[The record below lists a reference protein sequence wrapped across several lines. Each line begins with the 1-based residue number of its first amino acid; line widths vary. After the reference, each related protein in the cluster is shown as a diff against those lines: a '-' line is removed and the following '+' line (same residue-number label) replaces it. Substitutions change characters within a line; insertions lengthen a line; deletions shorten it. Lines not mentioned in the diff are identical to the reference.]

1 MSLLVNTRNALW
13 LQVHKTLS
21 DSKCGRNA
29 NKNAQ
34 ATADEDALGQFA
46 QQIDEIISYQNKQ
59 PRFLII
65 QFDEIEEPVTTGAM
79 IVFPHDAVC
88 AL

>member
-1 MSLLVNTRNALW
+1 MSLMVNTRNASW

-65 QFDEIEEPVTTGAM
+65 QFDEIEEPVL
-79 IVFPHDAVC
+79 PDAH
-88 AL
+88 LEQ